1 MNNPVSARSKI
12 YRIALDAMLVAIF
25 VILSMVP
32 SEISWASLPVLLC
45 AFLISPIDAITVAVC
60 GSFIEQLWYG
70 INYTT
75 VLWMLPWALFG
86 CFVGISAYVVRNRP
100 KVWKTVV
107 IIVCGEI
114 LLNLANTTVLCSL
127 GYLSLDFSAAFGAL
141 VILYLGRMPQAI
153 IRAVLSS
160 IVVPLLI
167 PPLRRAL
174 SRMR

>member
-1 MNNPVSARSKI
+1 MNSPVSARAKI
-12 YRIALDAMLVAIF
+12 YRIAIDAMLIAIF

-45 AFLISPIDAITVAVC
+45 AFLISPVDAITVAIF

-86 CFVGISAYVVRNRP
+86 CFVGLGAYVVRKHPR
-100 KVWKTVV
+100 VWKTVV

-127 GYLSLDFSAAFGAL
+127 GFLSLDFSASLGAL
-141 VILYLGRMPQAI
+141 VLLYITRMPQAI

-160 IVVPLLI
+160 IVIPLLL

-174 SRMR
+174 NRMR